1 NTWMFPTEKKS
12 YMGGLEDRPILAK
25 SAGVMVTDI
34 DGKQYLDFQ
43 SGQMGAALGHQHP
56 RVVKRI
62 TDTLKQLMHASNAML
77 NVPRLKLHE
86 KLGKLLPK
94 PLQKT
99 LFLVSGSD
107 SIEASVDLA
116 RKATGGLDVLGF
128 HTGLHGS
135 TSYLTRSLSFA
146 WSRSKHSILAPATSP
161 IHPRP
166 SLLWPPVGPKTPQW
180 QAATPKAELRAAGP
194 HLPAK
199 PRRFHRRAGAECRRR
214 DRTSARLLQGPSRRT
229 RAPRHA
235 DDIR

>member
-1 NTWMFPTEKKS
+1 
-12 YMGGLEDRPILAK
+12 
-25 SAGVMVTDI
+25 GVMVTDI

-116 RKATGGLDVLGF
+116 RKATGGVGVLGL
-128 HTGLHGS
+128 HPGLPGS
-135 TSYLTRSLSFA
+135 TSSVARSCSVP
-146 WSRSKHSILAPATSP
+146 WTPSKPP
-161 IHPRP
+161 
-166 SLLWPPVGPKTPQW
+166 LL
-180 QAATPKAELRAAGP
+180 
-194 HLPAK
+194 
-199 PRRFHRRAGAECRRR
+199 
-214 DRTSARLLQGPSRRT
+214 
-229 RAPRHA
+229 
-235 DDIR
+235 